1 MRDPPAALA
10 ASRVASSLETGGP
23 ASPATTYKPD
33 PKRGKGAG
41 LPGSDDLYLDAAL
54 GALNVGVG
62 AEGRPL
68 PSITST
74 PTVAF
79 KRSRFAGH
87 AAPVASVGDV
97 EFVVAAL
104 KGAQRCVPYAYRLA
118 GGAPGAPPEGAR
130 EGRDDG
136 GDVGVGDKLLHLLTQ
151 WDVENVVLVVTRD
164 DSKSIVGGE
173 ALGVRRFKI
182 VIDCAKSVLELCYLD
197 SLRRT
202 LRASRGSGPEFDAA
216 ASSVPASAHG
226 AALSAPPPPVPTG
239 VLRRSRSGS
248 SHPVPEEAS
257 SLDAASVGSSSK
269 SAAQKPLPEKK
280 PTRPMGPDA
289 PNMMFRPRGPMWKPT
304 RTALGTTADLPEG
317 RDVDSCGIPL
327 TRALGRVNNFRHG
340 FDAQRESPS
349 KIVAM
354 RPLDDETLYA
364 GSVDAAYRDDDD
376 GGASGPAPSPA
387 AYDDEGFGL
396 PRSAVATALPMPP
409 DLDSSL
415 RSEIRAM
422 RQPHAEVELVLRC
435 VAALVDGPRWIL
447 RKRSGGPAARAPPYD
462 VDWVDVRFALSEP
475 EINARLACFDA
486 SRPPGGA
493 PAAVLGSL
501 VSAGLGPRAMDRLR
515 IRSFVAAEF
524 LPWLWAALAVEIDPD
539 QLAHAISFLPKTIAH
554 PAGTRDDVAGIPGKK
569 LLPPDEPDMQN
580 RVGPRIQAD
589 PDPVDRLR
597 ATVQECVNRHNKL
610 VELNIGADETFP
622 MDELRALY
630 ADADDALFKKAVKL
644 FDWSSKGEAA
654 LENVKMFSLLMVALL
669 HPSEAGK
676 MERTT
681 FDIAFAIFDA
691 DASGNLEVDEFKAMF
706 RALYQTR
713 VSALKLVYTSKA
725 GHAMLQEFAESEL
738 STENM
743 EFVDAVDAW
752 AAMDDAQRGTLA
764 AGGLLDQ
771 FVGEAAKT
779 PVNLPA
785 KATAKLQAEYK
796 AAVDGGVGTLGDAFF
811 EESKKEILKVIEKD
825 TFARFNKDRERMEAL
840 MKETFKEVD
849 TDPDVVKAAAEPE
862 VAAAA

>member
-1 MRDPPAALA
+1 MRDP
-10 ASRVASSLETGGP
+10 G
-23 ASPATTYKPD
+23 
-33 PKRGKGAG
+33 GAG
-41 LPGSDDLYLDAAL
+41 GVPRRELARNRRPGVAGDD
-54 GALNVGVG
+54 
-62 AEGRPL
+62 
-68 PSITST
+68 
-74 PTVAF
+74 
-79 KRSRFAGH
+79 RSRFAGH

-239 VLRRSRSGS
+239 VLRRSRPGARTRARRR
-248 SHPVPEEAS
+248 AS
-257 SLDAASVGSSSK
+257 TRRPWGRRQVRRA
-269 SAAQKPLPEKK
+269 KPLPEKK

-447 RKRSGGPAARAPPYD
+447 RKRSGGPAARAPPD
-462 VDWVDVRFALSEP
+462 VDWVDVRRFKRAGDQRAPRVLRRVAAAGRRAGGR
-475 EINARLACFDA
+475 AR
-486 SRPPGGA
+486 
-493 PAAVLGSL
+493 VL

-554 PAGTRDDVAGIPGKK
+554 PAGTRDDVAG
-569 LLPPDEPDMQN
+569 
-580 RVGPRIQAD
+580 
-589 PDPVDRLR
+589 

-796 AAVDGGVGTLGDAFF
+796 AAVDGGVETLGDAFF

-825 TFARFNKDRERMEAL
+825 TFARFNKDRERMDAL

-849 TDPDVVKAAAEPE
+849 TDTSGKISKDEYIAWAKQHPE
-862 VAAAA
+862 VLAFYEHLTAQTHKIKDGAITYEDLGKPSSPTARAPSPTSSSRRGAGGRRGRVGVVDPRAGVNQNSRFNILSLS

>member
-202 LRASRGSGPEFDAA
+202 LRVAGSGP
-216 ASSVPASAHG
+216 S
-226 AALSAPPPPVPTG
+226 
-239 VLRRSRSGS
+239 
-248 SHPVPEEAS
+248 
-257 SLDAASVGSSSK
+257 
-269 SAAQKPLPEKK
+269 
-280 PTRPMGPDA
+280 
-289 PNMMFRPRGPMWKPT
+289 
-304 RTALGTTADLPEG
+304 

-354 RPLDDETLYA
+354 RPLDDETPTLA
-364 GSVDAAYRDDDD
+364 PSTPRDDDD

-396 PRSAVATALPMPP
+396 PRSAVATALPMPRTSTARCDRRSARCGSP
-409 DLDSSL
+409 TRRSSSCCAAWR
-415 RSEIRAM
+415 RSSTARGGS
-422 RQPHAEVELVLRC
+422 C
-435 VAALVDGPRWIL
+435 GSAAAGR
-447 RKRSGGPAARAPPYD
+447 RRAPPYD
-462 VDWVDVRFALSEP
+462 VDWVGVRFA
-475 EINARLACFDA
+475 
-486 SRPPGGA
+486 
-493 PAAVLGSL
+493 
-501 VSAGLGPRAMDRLR
+501 
-515 IRSFVAAEF
+515 
-524 LPWLWAALAVEIDPD
+524 
-539 QLAHAISFLPKTIAH
+539 
-554 PAGTRDDVAGIPGKK
+554 
-569 LLPPDEPDMQN
+569 
-580 RVGPRIQAD
+580 
-589 PDPVDRLR
+589 
-597 ATVQECVNRHNKL
+597 
-610 VELNIGADETFP
+610 
-622 MDELRALY
+622 
-630 ADADDALFKKAVKL
+630 
-644 FDWSSKGEAA
+644 
-654 LENVKMFSLLMVALL
+654 
-669 HPSEAGK
+669 
-676 MERTT
+676 
-681 FDIAFAIFDA
+681 
-691 DASGNLEVDEFKAMF
+691 
-706 RALYQTR
+706 
-713 VSALKLVYTSKA
+713 
-725 GHAMLQEFAESEL
+725 
-738 STENM
+738 
-743 EFVDAVDAW
+743 
-752 AAMDDAQRGTLA
+752 
-764 AGGLLDQ
+764 
-771 FVGEAAKT
+771 
-779 PVNLPA
+779 
-785 KATAKLQAEYK
+785 
-796 AAVDGGVGTLGDAFF
+796 
-811 EESKKEILKVIEKD
+811 
-825 TFARFNKDRERMEAL
+825 
-840 MKETFKEVD
+840 
-849 TDPDVVKAAAEPE
+849 
-862 VAAAA
+862 

>member
-257 SLDAASVGSSSK
+257 SL
-269 SAAQKPLPEKK
+269 
-280 PTRPMGPDA
+280 
-289 PNMMFRPRGPMWKPT
+289 
-304 RTALGTTADLPEG
+304 
-317 RDVDSCGIPL
+317 
-327 TRALGRVNNFRHG
+327 
-340 FDAQRESPS
+340 
-349 KIVAM
+349 
-354 RPLDDETLYA
+354 
-364 GSVDAAYRDDDD
+364 
-376 GGASGPAPSPA
+376 
-387 AYDDEGFGL
+387 
-396 PRSAVATALPMPP
+396 
-409 DLDSSL
+409 
-415 RSEIRAM
+415 
-422 RQPHAEVELVLRC
+422 
-435 VAALVDGPRWIL
+435 
-447 RKRSGGPAARAPPYD
+447 
-462 VDWVDVRFALSEP
+462 
-475 EINARLACFDA
+475 
-486 SRPPGGA
+486 
-493 PAAVLGSL
+493 
-501 VSAGLGPRAMDRLR
+501 
-515 IRSFVAAEF
+515 
-524 LPWLWAALAVEIDPD
+524 
-539 QLAHAISFLPKTIAH
+539 
-554 PAGTRDDVAGIPGKK
+554 
-569 LLPPDEPDMQN
+569 
-580 RVGPRIQAD
+580 
-589 PDPVDRLR
+589 
-597 ATVQECVNRHNKL
+597 
-610 VELNIGADETFP
+610 
-622 MDELRALY
+622 
-630 ADADDALFKKAVKL
+630 
-644 FDWSSKGEAA
+644 
-654 LENVKMFSLLMVALL
+654 L
-669 HPSEAGK
+669 HP
-676 MERTT
+676 
-681 FDIAFAIFDA
+681 IFT
-691 DASGNLEVDEFKAMF
+691 M
-706 RALYQTR
+706 Q
-713 VSALKLVYTSKA
+713 
-725 GHAMLQEFAESEL
+725 
-738 STENM
+738 
-743 EFVDAVDAW
+743 
-752 AAMDDAQRGTLA
+752 
-764 AGGLLDQ
+764 
-771 FVGEAAKT
+771 
-779 PVNLPA
+779 
-785 KATAKLQAEYK
+785 
-796 AAVDGGVGTLGDAFF
+796 
-811 EESKKEILKVIEKD
+811 
-825 TFARFNKDRERMEAL
+825 
-840 MKETFKEVD
+840 
-849 TDPDVVKAAAEPE
+849 
-862 VAAAA
+862 